1 MLTRTICSAVPIG
14 PTQASTGAPKKVHL
28 HGKEF
33 VLYGNPPRLAN
44 DACYHRGASL
54 SSHGR
59 VDVDGCITC
68 GYHGKKSRGRRLKDV
83 DGVLWATDEFE
94 PSEIPRPWEL
104 VDPSQRWFTYT
115 ESFEGCHPLLL
126 IENTTDF
133 SHLSYVHSFSI
144 SADDQT
150 EVEIDDDADIARYIY
165 NTQFGSKRLIVEN
178 QFWAPWSTALRFYLD
193 DLHLFSLLFSW
204 VPRSTT
210 HTDLVVRVSRTHW
223 HWTGRLGDA
232 ALRIANTLPLI
243 EDRDIVSSIP
253 DHRGWKDDKLCYEDR
268 FLHRYRETMERD
280 YPQIVNHYFS

>member
-1 MLTRTICSAVPIG
+1 M
-14 PTQASTGAPKKVHL
+14 
-28 HGKEF
+28 
-33 VLYGNPPRLAN
+33 VLYGNRFAK

-54 SSHGR
+54 SHGT
-59 VDVDGCITC
+59 VVDGGCISC
-68 GYHGKKSRGRRLKDV
+68 GYHGKKTRGKRVKDI
-83 DGVLWATDEFE
+83 DGMLWATDEFE

-104 VDPSQRWFTYT
+104 VDPSQRVFTYT

-126 IENTTDF
+126 IENTTDY
-133 SHLSYVHSFSI
+133 SHLSYVHSFSVT
-144 SADDQT
+144 DGQT

-165 NTQFGSKRLIVEN
+165 NTQLGSKRLIVEN

-204 VPRSTT
+204 VPRSKT
-210 HTDLVVRVSRTHW
+210 HTDLVVRVSRTHA

-232 ALRIANTLPLI
+232 VLRIANTLPLI

-253 DHRGWKDDKLCYEDR
+253 DHRTWKDDTLCYEDR
-268 FLHRYRETMERD
+268 FLRRYRETMERD